1 MMDYTLYASAAFV
14 NGAAVKEPAMS
25 KVLSIVLGGG
35 KGTRLFPLT
44 KDRAKPAVPFGG
56 KYRIVDI
63 PISNCINAGFNQIYI
78 LTQFNS
84 ASLHL
89 HIARTYT
96 FDSFSRGY
104 VEILAAEQTLVHSG
118 WYEGTADAVRKNL
131 VHFRPQHP
139 SHYLIVSGDQL
150 YRMDLADMFRKHEES
165 GCGLTIACTTVTRET
180 AGALGILAIDKD
192 RKIVDFMEK
201 PGPTKDISNFKI
213 PLELRKDRR
222 SDGKDYLA
230 SMGIYIFD
238 EALMERAL
246 ANDENDFGKEIIPEI
261 LSKES
266 VNAYVFDGYWEDI
279 GTIKSFYEANLD
291 LTSIAPQF
299 NFYEE
304 EMPIHTH
311 KRNLPASKL
320 NYCTLNQALTAE
332 GCIITNSAITRSI
345 VGVRT
350 IIESGASLDGVVC
363 MGADYYETAEEIAKN
378 RAAGRPNIG
387 IGSGT
392 IVKGAIID
400 KNARIGDNC
409 RIGIDPIER
418 KDGDYPTHYVVDGIV
433 VIAKN
438 AVIASGTV
446 I

>member
-1 MMDYTLYASAAFV
+1 
-14 NGAAVKEPAMS
+14 MS

-89 HIARTYT
+89 HLARTYT
-96 FDSFSRGY
+96 FDSFSHGF

-131 VHFRPQHP
+131 VHFRPQSP

-150 YRMDLADMFRKHEES
+150 YRMDLADMFRKHVES
-165 GCGLTIACTTVTRET
+165 GCGLTIAGTTVDREC
-180 AGALGILAIDKD
+180 ASALGIMAIDAQS
-192 RKIVDFMEK
+192 RIVDFVEK
-201 PGPTKDISNFKI
+201 PEPARDISQFRI
-213 PLELRKDRR
+213 PPEIRRERR
-222 SDGKDYLA
+222 SGGKDFLA

-238 EALMERAL
+238 AALMERAL
-246 ANDENDFGKEIIPEI
+246 ESDFMDFGKEIIPNI
-261 LSKES
+261 LATEP
-266 VNAYVFDGYWEDI
+266 VNAYVFNGYWEDI
-279 GTIKSFYEANLD
+279 GTIKSFYDANLD
-291 LTSIAPQF
+291 LTSIDPRF
-299 NFYEE
+299 NFYDEAL
-304 EMPIHTH
+304 PIYTH

-320 NYCTLNQALTAE
+320 NYCTLNRALTAD
-332 GCIITNSAITRSI
+332 GCIITNASITRSI
-345 VGVRT
+345 VGIRT

-363 MGADYYETAEEIAKN
+363 MGADYYENPEQKIAN
-378 RAAGRPNIG
+378 RNSGKPDMG
-387 IGSGT
+387 IGQGS

-400 KNARIGDNC
+400 KNARIGQNC
-409 RIGIDPIER
+409 RIGIDPLPREEGEHGTYYI
-418 KDGDYPTHYVVDGIV
+418 VDGII
-433 VIAKN
+433 VIPKN
-438 AVIASGTV
+438 AVINSGTV

>member
-1 MMDYTLYASAAFV
+1 
-14 NGAAVKEPAMS
+14 MS

-89 HIARTYT
+89 HLARTYT
-96 FDSFSRGY
+96 FDSFSRGF

-131 VHFRPQHP
+131 MHFRPQSP

-150 YRMDLADMFRKHEES
+150 YRMDLAEMFRKHVES
-165 GCGLTIACTTVTRET
+165 GCGLTIAGTTVDRET
-180 AGALGILAIDKD
+180 ASALGIMAIDEKS
-192 RKIVDFMEK
+192 RIVDFVEK
-201 PGPTKDISNFKI
+201 PKPDRDISSFRI
-213 PLELRKDRR
+213 PPELRHDRR
-222 SDGKDYLA
+222 SGGKDYLA

-238 EALMERAL
+238 TALMEEAL
-246 ANDENDFGKEIIPEI
+246 DNEFNDFGKEIIPSI
-261 LSKES
+261 LATKP
-266 VNAYVFDGYWEDI
+266 VNAYVFNGYWEDI

-291 LTSIAPQF
+291 LTAINPQF
-299 NFYEE
+299 NFYDEDQ
-304 EMPIHTH
+304 PIHTH

-320 NYCTLNQALTAE
+320 NYCTLNRALAAD
-332 GCIITNSAITRSI
+332 GCIITNASIARSI

-363 MGADYYETAEEIAKN
+363 MGADFYETPEQKIEN
-378 RAAGRPNIG
+378 ESTGQPNVG
-387 IGSGT
+387 IGQGS

-400 KNARIGDNC
+400 KNARIGQNC
-409 RIGIDPIER
+409 RIGIDPLPR
-418 KDGDYPTHYVVDGIV
+418 KDGGYDAYYIVDGII
-433 VIAKN
+433 VIPKG
-438 AVIASGTV
+438 AVIRSGTV